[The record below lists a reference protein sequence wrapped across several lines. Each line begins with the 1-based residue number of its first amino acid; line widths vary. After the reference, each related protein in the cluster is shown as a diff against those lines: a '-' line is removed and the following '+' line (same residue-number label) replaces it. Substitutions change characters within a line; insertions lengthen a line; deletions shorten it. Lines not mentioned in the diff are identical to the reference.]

1 MVEIRHLARAP
12 ITEAVIDLRVKFP
25 ANFQAEQLF
34 ALKDKLKD
42 RLPKIEEKNLFK
54 HEFGISNG
62 KPIPSITEPKGLH
75 GLSFR
80 SEEGMD
86 IAQCRIDGLT
96 FSRLKPYKNWE
107 YLFNEANHFWNLY
120 QSTVSPELI
129 TRIAVRYINH
139 IKLSLPIND
148 FSRFF
153 TAPLPVPAGHSRP
166 VNSFLTR
173 VLSEEPEH
181 QVISNVIQALE
192 RNVDENSITIILDID
207 VFKIQ
212 DYDVNDDRVWSMLNT
227 LKNIKNQIFFESI
240 TDETVRLFE

>member
-1 MVEIRHLARAP
+1 
-12 ITEAVIDLRVKFP
+12 
-25 ANFQAEQLF
+25 
-34 ALKDKLKD
+34 
-42 RLPKIEEKNLFK
+42 
-54 HEFGISNG
+54 
-62 KPIPSITEPKGLH
+62 
-75 GLSFR
+75 
-80 SEEGMD
+80 MD